1 MGGRKARAGQPTRR
15 AKARPEPHSP
25 SASSVTT
32 NSAYSPS
39 KPSRL
44 SANFTPESAEESEG
58 SSTLSPFNSLERNTN
73 TLQAEL
79 GQATYSDDEADAD
92 GEAPIP
98 FHRHPD
104 IVAALESIHAEHS
117 SVWQD
122 EEPIEVE
129 DDEPPPSAKRLT
141 QFDSLRIARNRK
153 KNRASLRNLD
163 RRTESVFSG
172 ETLIDE
178 LASINQALTPQP
190 KVHFKDDQWD
200 MVEDRS
206 LAKRNSYWPLTVRA
220 RYHPKTV
227 MQRSATFVLGQGLVG
242 FIWIRFL
249 FVLLWAVVSAVKKG
263 PEDLMGKKKITE
275 TEELAKED

>member
-1 MGGRKARAGQPTRR
+1 MSQ
-15 AKARPEPHSP
+15 
-25 SASSVTT
+25 SSLP
-32 NSAYSPS
+32 N
-39 KPSRL
+39 
-44 SANFTPESAEESEG
+44 NFTPESANESEG
-58 SSTLSPFNSLERNTN
+58 SSTLSPFHSLERNTN

-79 GQATYSDDEADAD
+79 GQASFSDDEADVEND
-92 GEAPIP
+92 SPIP

-129 DDEPPPSAKRLT
+129 DDEPPPPPPARSSM

-153 KNRASLRNLD
+153 KHRASLRSFD
-163 RRTESVFSG
+163 RTRTESAFSG

-178 LASINQALTPQP
+178 LASINQSLTPQP
-190 KVHFKDDQWD
+190 KVHFKIEDEWE
-200 MVEDRS
+200 MVEERGVIRPNAS
-206 LAKRNSYWPLTVRA
+206 WPLTVRT

-227 MQRSATFVLGQGLVG
+227 MQRSATFVLGQGLVA

-249 FVLLWAVVSAVKKG
+249 FVLLWAVVSAVRKG
-263 PEDLMGKKKITE
+263 PEDLIGKKKIKDG
-275 TEELAKED
+275 EEEKAE